1 MLEIAEF
8 VISVLILVA
17 VVFEAVISY
26 KAFKIRQAE
35 LEVRCGFRPDR

>member
-8 VISVLILVA
+8 VILVLIL
-17 VVFEAVISY
+17 VFEAVISY

-35 LEVRCGFRPDR
+35 LEVRCGRKPNR